1 MILKGLQKT
10 TLIDYPT
17 KVACTVFTPGCNFRC
32 PFCHNGSLVVNTD
45 LSETVNIDAFFDY
58 LKKRKGILDGVC
70 ITGGEPL
77 MQKGIEDFIAKIKEL
92 GYCVKVDTNGS
103 QPQTLRGLIE
113 NGLVDYVAMDIKAPK
128 TKYFDVCGIDSDD
141 ILANVCKSIELLLK
155 KPVDFEFRTTV
166 VRELHTIDDFYEIG
180 AWIKGADKYFLQQF
194 KDSSDLLVKG
204 QFSAYD
210 QTEMEEILKVVQKYI
225 PNAQL
230 RGI

>member
-10 TLIDYPT
+10 TLLDYPT

-32 PFCHNGSLVVNTD
+32 PFCHNGSLVVNTN

-113 NGLVDYVAMDIKAPK
+113 NRLVDYVAMDIKAPK
-128 TKYFDVCGIDSDD
+128 IKYFDVCGVDNDD

-166 VRELHTIDDFYEIG
+166 VRELHTIDDFHEIG
-180 AWIKGADKYFLQQF
+180 SWIKGADKYFLQQF

-210 QTEMEEILKVVQKYI
+210 QTEMEELLKVVQKYI

>member
-10 TLIDYPT
+10 TLLDYPT

-32 PFCHNGSLVVNTD
+32 PFCHNGSLVVNTN

-113 NGLVDYVAMDIKAPK
+113 NRLVDYVAMDIKAPK
-128 TKYFDVCGIDSDD
+128 IKYFDVCGIDNDD

-166 VRELHTIDDFYEIG
+166 VRELHTIDDFHEIG
-180 AWIKGADKYFLQQF
+180 SWIKGADKYFLQQF

-210 QTEMEEILKVVQKYI
+210 QTEMEELLKVVQKYI